1 MSIQHYIKCE
11 MCDTKHEI
19 VFLYKAAVWRELPSE
34 WLTLFSGDSN
44 PDGWHFCSEK
54 CLVQWVSGSVVQEQ
68 SNKPPCKTRRFVL
81 VDSNKGENV
90 DCIMW
95 ADGRIELDGGSE
107 HCGLRYHCNGYWA
120 SLEDF
125 AEHHSEYPITWIDEE
140 QA

>member
-1 MSIQHYIKCE
+1 MSIQHFIKCE

-68 SNKPPCKTRRFVL
+68 SNKPPCKMRRFVL
-81 VDSNKGENV
+81 VHREEKVEGVIWDNGFVSLNP
-90 DCIMW
+90 
-95 ADGRIELDGGSE
+95 GSDHIYD
-107 HCGLRYHCNGYWA
+107 HCGNYYFPTWEAFQEVH
-120 SLEDF
+120 
-125 AEHHSEYPITWIDEE
+125 PIDHVTWIDEE
-140 QA
+140 QS